1 MSSSKKDP
9 SAPGNE
15 KPPRADG
22 ESDSSGYNGAFSSAN
37 FFFPNSEC
45 HSFILL
51 HCRRE
56 SRDVE
61 EFLRFADHCFF
72 WINTACVW
80 FTIYNTVQIRHHTRD
95 IMDSIS
101 EY

>member
-22 ESDSSGYNGAFSSAN
+22 ESDSSG
-37 FFFPNSEC
+37 
-45 HSFILL
+45 
-51 HCRRE
+51 
-56 SRDVE
+56 RDVE

-72 WINTACVW
+72 WINTACVG